1 MARMETQP
9 NRQKSDYN
17 ERNIDD
23 DFGWIE
29 RIGKPAY
36 DLVSNRRDDDFIIK
50 TTDPVLLE
58 YIELSIEQYLD
69 AMPTNLRVAFQQLLD
84 DIKSRKEDLKIP
96 QSGL

>member
-36 DLVSNRRDDDFIIK
+36 DL
-50 TTDPVLLE
+50 
-58 YIELSIEQYLD
+58 
-69 AMPTNLRVAFQQLLD
+69 TNNALV
-84 DIKSRKEDLKIP
+84 INYV
-96 QSGL
+96 